1 MKWNIR
7 MKKIASVFLIM
18 ILQLVSTSFCEELHP
33 ADLSEGSRLVGL
45 MIARENLPAYTVE
58 SGFLPAFP
66 PAVRPVRCP

>member
-45 MIARENLPAYTVE
+45 MITRENLPAYTVE
-58 SGFLPAFP
+58 SGFLPAFL
-66 PAVRPVRCP
+66 PAVSSVR